1 VGQDGCVSNVLA
13 PPESLPAWEGS
24 DEELALL
31 AMAADPEQ
39 DVDPDAVPLATFLGS
54 AGGLPEWYM
63 PAVTARGRSRR
74 RTATIVLIVASFLLI
89 DGLGLCITYGQ
100 LVIA

>member
-1 VGQDGCVSNVLA
+1 MA
-13 PPESLPAWEGS
+13 PMVEWDGS
-24 DEELALL
+24 DEELARL
-31 AMAADPEQ
+31 ALAADPDAE
-39 DVDPDAVPLATFLGS
+39 VGADAVPLGAYLGAGS
-54 AGGLPEWYM
+54 ALPDWYM

-74 RTATIVLIVASFLLI
+74 RTATVALIVASFLLI